1 MTSWRKNAFNVN
13 FYFIYMY
20 ISQPT
25 QFYYRINDL
34 VLVASPAELCNTKDG
49 QLTDPFQPF
58 IDNWPRTDT
67 SSASGSIRGDIHR
80 VCNVH
85 VYYNTNLSIYIVC
98 SITHIISK
106 VVTPFRE

>member
-1 MTSWRKNAFNVN
+1 
-13 FYFIYMY
+13 MY

-49 QLTDPFQPF
+49 QLTGPFHPF
-58 IDNWPRTDT
+58 IDNWPRTDA
-67 SSASGSIRGDIHR
+67 SSAYGSVRGEIHG

-85 VYYNTNLSIYIVC
+85 VYYSNNLSFYIGC
-98 SITHIISK
+98 SITPIISE
-106 VVTPFRE
+106 VVTSSRE